1 MDTLSREQVDK
12 LAEDISFVK
21 KAIEKN
27 SSILRQI
34 DFRSSLRLVSLVSGL
49 SVFFF
54 CGLFHLMMK
63 HFNGFSGIPTS
74 LKAIAFSAIAL
85 IAIVLGFLKN
95 TGILKSA
102 RSASPGI
109 SLARILKEYYSAR
122 MYHHF
127 IPTGLVLIFSCI
139 YAVYIGNSRLIIPF
153 FSIGAG
159 LIYNSLST
167 FLRIDEFLF
176 ISYWFIVTGCIVLVF
191 NSISPLLGLCLT
203 IGCGLLLLSAI
214 WYVLP
219 HKKHAEA

>member
-1 MDTLSREQVDK
+1 MDVISREQVDK

-34 DFRSSLRLVSLVSGL
+34 DFRSSLRLVTLISGI
-49 SVFFF
+49 SIFFF
-54 CGLFHLMMK
+54 CGLFHFLMK

-74 LKAIAFSAIAL
+74 MKAVFFSAIAL
-85 IAIVLGFLKN
+85 IAIMLGFLKN

-109 SLARILKEYYSAR
+109 SLTHILKEYYSAR

-139 YAVYIGNSRLIIPF
+139 YAVNIGNSRLIIPF

-176 ISYWFIVTGCIVLVF
+176 LSYWFIVTGCIVLVF

-214 WYVLP
+214 WYLP

>member
-1 MDTLSREQVDK
+1 MDALSREQIDQ

-27 SSILRQI
+27 TSILQRI

-49 SVFFF
+49 SVFLF
-54 CGLFHLMMK
+54 CGAFHLLIK
-63 HFNGFSGIPTS
+63 KYEAFSEIPTPI
-74 LKAIAFSAIAL
+74 KAVLFSAIAL
-85 IAIVLGFLKN
+85 IAMVLGVLKN

-102 RSASPGI
+102 RSANPGI
-109 SLARILKEYYSAR
+109 SLSRILKEYYSTR

-127 IPTGLVLIFSCI
+127 IPTGLVVIFSCA
-139 YAVYIGNSRLIIPF
+139 YAVYTGHPGLIIPF

-176 ISYWFIVTGCIVLVF
+176 ISYWFILTGFIVLVF
-191 NSISPLLGLCLT
+191 NTISPLLALCLT
-203 IGCGLLLLSAI
+203 MGCGLLLLSAI
-214 WYVLP
+214 WYLP
-219 HKKHAEA
+219 HKKHLED